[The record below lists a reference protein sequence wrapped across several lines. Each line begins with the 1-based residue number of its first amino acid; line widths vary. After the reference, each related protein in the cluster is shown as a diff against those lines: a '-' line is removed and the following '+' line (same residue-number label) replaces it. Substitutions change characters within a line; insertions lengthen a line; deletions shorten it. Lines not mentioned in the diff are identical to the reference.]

1 MNKVISPYIQKVFL
15 TDLRLVGMDG
25 LALTR
30 RIKSDPV
37 TRQTLVIALYDYAGL
52 SAKETV
58 RLTETAGLALGHAG
72 PHIDPMNAEQWEAPA
87 GAIPTLLRQE
97 EDPA

>member
-1 MNKVISPYIQKVFL
+1 M
-15 TDLRLVGMDG
+15 TDDTDTTKPVCGARANLIVTMTPDG
-25 LALTR
+25 TATNVAR
-30 RIKSDPV
+30 SRV
-37 TRQTLVIALYDYAGL
+37 TL
-52 SAKETV
+52 SCF
-58 RLTETAGLALGHAG
+58 LALGHAG